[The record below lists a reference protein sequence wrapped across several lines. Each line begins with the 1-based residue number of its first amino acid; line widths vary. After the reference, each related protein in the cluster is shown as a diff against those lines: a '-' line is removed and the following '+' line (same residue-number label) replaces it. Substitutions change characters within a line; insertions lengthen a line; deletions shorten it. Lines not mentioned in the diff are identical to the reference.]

1 MRMFDLA
8 TIVALAVATPAFTQ
22 PVSPLS
28 GEWIV
33 DLRSSPND
41 PAYLKPM
48 VILVG
53 SDGSMTG
60 TFYDREIDN
69 GRAGTVSGRS
79 CLALRTVD
87 ASGPY
92 QTAGCLVGDQIEGQT
107 WSEGRNFLLTWT
119 AVRRGPPREIGA
131 LLQ

>member
-1 MRMFDLA
+1 MRMLDLA
-8 TIVALAVATPAFTQ
+8 TIIALAVAPPVLSQ

-60 TFYDREIDN
+60 TFYDREIDK
-69 GRAGTVSGRS
+69 GRAGAVSGRA
-79 CLALRTVD
+79 CFALRTVD

-92 QTAGCLVGDQIEGQT
+92 QTSGCLVGDQIEGQT

-119 AVRRGPPREIGA
+119 AVRQGPSREVGA
-131 LLQ
+131 LAQ

>member
-1 MRMFDLA
+1 MRMLDLA
-8 TIVALAVATPAFTQ
+8 TIIALAVATPVLAQ

-60 TFYDREIDN
+60 TFYDREIDK
-69 GRAGTVSGRS
+69 GRAGAVSGRA
-79 CLALRTVD
+79 CFALRTVD

-92 QTAGCLVGDQIEGQT
+92 QTSGCLVGDQIEGQT

-119 AVRRGPPREIGA
+119 AVRRGPSRDVGA
-131 LLQ
+131 PAQ